1 MSTYEKD
8 IEVGKSVLTLEA
20 DALTQLA
27 GQLDDSFGR
36 AIDAILALKGRLIVS
51 GMGKSGHVGRKIAAT
66 LASTGTPA
74 FFVHPGEASH
84 GDLGMIRKDDGLLIL
99 SNSGE
104 TAELG
109 DLIAHAKRYD
119 VPLIGIAS
127 RPQSK
132 LLQAATVGLLLAD
145 APEACPN
152 GLAPTTSTTQ
162 QLAIGDAL
170 AVALMERRGF
180 TVDDYRVYHPGGSL
194 GAKMMPVSDI
204 MHKGSALPLVGE
216 TTPMRDAL
224 LTITEKSFGCAGVV
238 NGAGQLVGVITDG
251 DLRRHLEQPAGSDPL
266 AEAASSF
273 MTASPKTIRQGALVA
288 EAAGLMNRARITS
301 LFVVADEERDASAPT
316 PVGII
321 HLHDCL
327 RAGFS

>member
-1 MSTYEKD
+1 MSAHKND
-8 IEVGKSVLTLEA
+8 IMAGKKVLELEA
-20 DALTQLA
+20 QGLTQLA
-27 GQLDDSFGR
+27 GQLDESFGK
-36 AIDAILALKGRLIVS
+36 ALDLILGLQGRLIVS

-66 LASTGTPA
+66 FASTGTPA

-84 GDLGMIRKDDGLLIL
+84 GDLGMIRQVDGLLIL

-109 DLIAHAKRYD
+109 DLIAHAKRHN

-132 LLQAATVGLLLAD
+132 LLKAANVGLLLAD

-162 QLAIGDAL
+162 QLALGDAL

-180 TVDDYRVYHPGGSL
+180 TADDFRTYHPGGSL
-194 GAKMMPVSDI
+194 GAKLMPVGEI
-204 MHKGSALPLVGE
+204 MHKGKALPLVQEG
-216 TTPMRDAL
+216 TPMREAL
-224 LTITEKSFGCAGVV
+224 VTITEKSFGCAGVL
-238 NGAGQLVGVITDG
+238 NANGQLTGVITDG
-251 DLRRHLEQPAGSDPL
+251 DLRRHLEQGADRDPL
-266 AEAASSF
+266 SAAAKDF
-273 MTASPKTIRQGALVA
+273 MTPGPKTIAEGALVA
-288 EAAGLMNRARITS
+288 EAAGVMNRARITS
-301 LFVVADEERDASAPT
+301 LFVVADDDTSATPT
-316 PVGII
+316 PIGLI

-327 RAGFS
+327 RAGFG

>member
-1 MSTYEKD
+1 MSAYKAD
-8 IEVGKSVLTLEA
+8 IEAGKTVLELEA
-20 DALTQLA
+20 QGLLQLA
-27 GQLDDSFGR
+27 GQLDESFGR
-36 AIDAILALKGRLIVS
+36 ALDLILGLQGRLIVS

-66 LASTGTPA
+66 FASTGTPA

-84 GDLGMIRKDDGLLIL
+84 GDLGMIRQVDGLLIL

-109 DLIAHAKRYD
+109 DMIAHAKRYN

-132 LLQAATVGLLLAD
+132 LLKAADVGLLLAD

-162 QLAIGDAL
+162 QLAMGDAL

-180 TVDDYRVYHPGGSL
+180 TADDFRTYHPGGAL
-194 GAKMMPVSDI
+194 GAKLMPVSEI
-204 MHKGSALPLVGE
+204 MHEGTALPLVDE
-216 TTPMRDAL
+216 ATPMREAL
-224 LTITEKSFGCAGVV
+224 VTITEKSFGCAGVL
-238 NGAGQLVGVITDG
+238 NDDGQLIGVITDG
-251 DLRRHLEQPAGSDPL
+251 DLRRHLEQGAGGDPL
-266 AEAASSF
+266 SAPAKAF
-273 MTASPKTIRQGALVA
+273 MTPAPKTIRQGALVA
-288 EAAGLMNRARITS
+288 EAAGVMNRARITA
-301 LFVVADEERDASAPT
+301 LFVVADDDTAKTPT
-316 PVGII
+316 PIGLI

-327 RAGFS
+327 RAGFG